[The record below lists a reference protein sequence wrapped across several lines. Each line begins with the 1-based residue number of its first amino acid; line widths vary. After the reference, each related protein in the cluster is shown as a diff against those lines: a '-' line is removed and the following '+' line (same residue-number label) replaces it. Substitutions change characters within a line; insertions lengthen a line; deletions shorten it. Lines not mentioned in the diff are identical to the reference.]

1 MQIDNFQFVCM
12 INLNSNLATYPEWG
26 QKVPP
31 LSLFGGKKCHHF
43 HYLGAKSATTY
54 NKQEGQGKNPL
65 LEQHLDGDISN
76 AYLAVNLRSIKVVQT
91 ADKLCNISCWLINL
105 NKN

>member
-31 LSLFGGKKCHHF
+31 TFTIWGQKAPPHIINKGFKGKVPC
-43 HYLGAKSATTY
+43 
-54 NKQEGQGKNPL
+54 
-65 LEQHLDGDISN
+65 
-76 AYLAVNLRSIKVVQT
+76 
-91 ADKLCNISCWLINL
+91 
-105 NKN
+105 

>member
-31 LSLFGGKKCHHF
+31 LSLFGGEKRP
-43 HYLGAKSATTY
+43 TY
-54 NKQEGQGKNPL
+54 NKQRVQGKSYL

-76 AYLAVNLRSIKVVQT
+76 AYLAVNLRSIKAAKI
-91 ADKLCNISCWLINL
+91 AD
-105 NKN
+105 